1 MKFFYYLFSRL
12 PIRVLYIFSDI
23 FYVFSSRFY
32 RKKVVD
38 INIRNSFPNLSQSQY
53 NKIKN
58 RFYYNF
64 CDIFFETIKSY
75 SIKKSD
81 ILNSVTFKNIDIINN
96 HTSNNERV
104 VFLTSHQCNWE
115 WLLLSL
121 ELNLNKR
128 MHAVY
133 KKLSNKKLND
143 LLFKSRSRFGTIM
156 VESKEL
162 ILKLRSDITE
172 ISTLGIVADQSPNSN
187 NRVEWV
193 RMLNQDTAF
202 FESINYI
209 PRVTNSVVY
218 YASMVRESRGKYAVK
233 FIKFPLLNLR

>member
-1 MKFFYYLFSRL
+1 M
-12 PIRVLYIFSDI
+12 I
-23 FYVFSSRFY
+23 FSSRQL
-32 RKKVVD
+32 
-38 INIRNSFPNLSQSQY
+38 NLIQS
-53 NKIKN
+53 
-58 RFYYNF
+58 
-64 CDIFFETIKSY
+64 
-75 SIKKSD
+75 KKSD

-162 ILKLRSDITE
+162 ILKLRSDIT
-172 ISTLGIVADQSPNSN
+172 
-187 NRVEWV
+187 
-193 RMLNQDTAF
+193 
-202 FESINYI
+202 
-209 PRVTNSVVY
+209 
-218 YASMVRESRGKYAVK
+218 
-233 FIKFPLLNLR
+233 